1 MADLHIDD
9 FYHDVAGILLGLYN
23 SFPRPTTLFVAD
35 LIGEHEPD
43 AFGVP
48 APRHQACF
56 SAMLWLAEEGFLRYT
71 DVIRQEAI
79 DQCCL
84 TERAFVLLSTPAKH
98 MLDTNLPASIARQR
112 ATLAQ
117 QLRDAK
123 ASGSSVRMAETAHLC
138 FLRSPAQGL
147 PRDSV

>member
-1 MADLHIDD
+1 MADLHIED
-9 FYHDVAGILLGLYN
+9 FYQDVSGILLGLFN
-23 SFPRPTTLFVAD
+23 SFPRPTTLFVSD
-35 LIGEHEPD
+35 LVGELEPD

-84 TERAFVLLSTPAKH
+84 TERAFVRLATPIKALH
-98 MLDTNLPASIARQR
+98 DDTLPPTIARQR

-117 QLRDAK
+117 QLRDAR
-123 ASGSSVRMAETAHLC
+123 ASASSIQLANVVQHC
-138 FLRSPAQGL
+138 FQNP
-147 PRDSV
+147 V

>member
-1 MADLHIDD
+1 VADLHIDD
-9 FYHDVAGILLGLYN
+9 FYHDVAGILLALYG
-23 SFPRPTTLFVAD
+23 SFPRPSTLFVAD
-35 LIGEHEPD
+35 LIGGHEPD

-84 TERAFVLLSTPAKH
+84 TERAFVLLSSP
-98 MLDTNLPASIARQR
+98 LESRVDSGLPATVARQR

-117 QLRDAK
+117 QLRDAR
-123 ASGSSVRMAETAHLC
+123 ASGSSIQLVETAHLC
-138 FLRSPAQGL
+138 FIRRPVQGAQG
-147 PRDSV
+147 

>member
-9 FYHDVAGILLGLYN
+9 FYHDVASILLGLYN
-23 SFPRPTTLFVAD
+23 SFPRLTTLFVAD

-84 TERAFVLLSTPAKH
+84 TERAFVLLSSPAQD
-98 MLDTNLPASIARQR
+98 LFDPSLPISVARQR

-123 ASGSSVRMAETAHLC
+123 ASGSSTHIAETAHFC
-138 FLRSPAQGL
+138 FARQVKHAF
-147 PRDSV
+147 